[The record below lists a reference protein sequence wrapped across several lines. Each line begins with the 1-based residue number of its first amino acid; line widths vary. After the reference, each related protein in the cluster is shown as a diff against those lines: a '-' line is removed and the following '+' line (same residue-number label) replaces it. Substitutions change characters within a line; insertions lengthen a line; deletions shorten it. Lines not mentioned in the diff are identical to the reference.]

1 MIGAAPRADTESA
14 MSDQNLPFTRFRT
27 YEGRTPVPRVE
38 RLHWDGDHDADLPP
52 TPAEG
57 RIMRIRRVAAADGAT
72 EAARWTAAGA
82 LHCDGPAGWTVLER
96 TRPDAVTGL
105 PRRQRLAVGP
115 GDPATVLNLSVLEPP
130 HREDDELWHRTLER
144 MAGARPPREPEPPA
158 GEVHD
163 WAA

>member
-1 MIGAAPRADTESA
+1 MPDR
-14 MSDQNLPFTRFRT
+14 NLPFTRFRT
-27 YEGRTPVPRVE
+27 YEGRSPVPRVE
-38 RLHWDGDHDADLPP
+38 RLHWDTEHEADLPP

-57 RIMRIRRVAAADGAT
+57 RIVRIRRVTAAEGAAET
-72 EAARWTAAGA
+72 ARWAAGGA
-82 LHCDGPAGWTVLER
+82 HRCEGPSGWTVLER

-115 GDPATVLNLSVLEPP
+115 GDPATALNLSVLEPP
-130 HREDDELWHRTLER
+130 HRDDDELWHRTLER
-144 MAGARPPREPEPPA
+144 MAAARPAGEPEPPA